1 MADRDP
7 GPIMAA
13 PAVDPLLR
21 RAKWDM
27 NDLGNARRMAVL
39 ADGRLL
45 FVPEIGRQGEWV
57 WFDGR
62 RWSPRDGKAR
72 SRSMAQ
78 LVVDELLGEA
88 KALRTA
94 AAEEIAQVFGPKFT
108 ADMADERAVQL
119 FAWAMKTGNSDRTSG
134 MIRQAEGLAD
144 EAGAFLMRSSLDAF
158 DTDPLAWH
166 CLNGTVRF
174 VERPE
179 GWDWRFDEGHDP
191 ADRFMQMANVE
202 YDELADCPA
211 WRARIDLLHRDPAAR
226 TAIQRIYGMT
236 LTALTSDQAF
246 YVYQGKGGDGKS
258 MTNSVVAD
266 LQGDYFRSTS
276 PQTFLEGKQRN
287 ASDHQ
292 SDIVRLRGDI
302 RLVVCDE
309 PPKRATWNG
318 ERIKQVT
325 GSLITARAP
334 NAVEEI
340 TFRPHWKL
348 IVECNTLPRA
358 PSDDRGFRR
367 RFKLYPWTVQFG
379 VSPGADDR
387 PEHIVR
393 QELLAEKAGILN
405 WMVAGAIEWLNA
417 QAIPE
422 PELSRRALSSFW
434 ASGSAM
440 GEWLETRCDLS
451 NPDASAGATELYQDF
466 RQFCLDRGDKEESI
480 ANQTVFGRALTEAQ
494 IYVDKDGA
502 GRKVRLGIRLR
513 GMGEAVLPPA
523 SAATPS
529 VPSSQAPSA
538 PIEAYDDDDG
548 LPLP

>member
-7 GPIMAA
+7 GAMTPA
-13 PAVDPLLR
+13 PAVDPLLV
-21 RAKWDM
+21 RARWDM
-27 NDLGNARRMAVL
+27 NDLGNARRMAAV

-45 FVPEIGRQGEWV
+45 FVPEIGRQGEWT

-72 SRSMAQ
+72 ARSMAQ
-78 LVVDELLGEA
+78 LVVDELLAEA
-88 KALRTA
+88 KAMRTA
-94 AAEEIAQVFGPKFT
+94 APEDLSRIFGPKFT
-108 ADMADERAVQL
+108 AEMADERAIQL

-134 MIRQAEGLAD
+134 MLRQAEGLTDD
-144 EAGAFLMRSSLDAF
+144 EGAFLMRSSLEEF

-174 VERPE
+174 EEE
-179 GWDWRFDEGHDP
+179 GGLWLSRFEQGHR
-191 ADRFMQMANVE
+191 AGDRFMHMANVE
-202 YDELADCPA
+202 FRHAAQCPA
-211 WRARIDLLHRDPAAR
+211 WRARLDLLHRDPTAR
-226 TAIQRIYGMT
+226 LAIQRIYGMT
-236 LTALTSDQAF
+236 LTALVSDQAF
-246 YVYQGKGGDGKS
+246 YVFQGKGGDGKS
-258 MTNSVVAD
+258 MTNGIVGD
-266 LQGDYFRSTS
+266 LHGDYFRSTS

-309 PPKRATWNG
+309 PPKRAVWNG

-340 TFRPHWKL
+340 TFKPHWKL
-348 IVECNTLPRA
+348 IVECNPLPRA

-379 VSPGADDR
+379 ATAGVEDR

-393 QELLAEKAGILN
+393 AELLAEKAGILN
-405 WMVAGAIEWLNA
+405 WMIEGAVDWLNT
-417 QAIPE
+417 QLVPE

-434 ASGSAM
+434 ATGSAM

-451 NPDASAGATELYQDF
+451 NPDASTGATALYQDF

-480 ANQTVFGRALTEAQ
+480 AHQTTFGRSLNEVQVYGT
-494 IYVDKDGA
+494 KDGA
-502 GRKVRLGIRLR
+502 GLKVRLGIRLR
-513 GMGEAVLPPA
+513 AAGEPI
-523 SAATPS
+523 PS
-529 VPSSQAPSA
+529 VTVQAPPPSA
-538 PIEAYDDDDG
+538 DDDFR
-548 LPLP
+548 P